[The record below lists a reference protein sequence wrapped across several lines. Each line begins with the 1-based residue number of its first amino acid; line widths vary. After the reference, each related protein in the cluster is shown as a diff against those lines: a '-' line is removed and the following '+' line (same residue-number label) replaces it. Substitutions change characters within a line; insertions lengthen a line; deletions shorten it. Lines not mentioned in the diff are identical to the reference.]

1 MAKVER
7 SAGFLI
13 YRDNPAGAPARE
25 YLLLDYG
32 KYWDFPKGHLERG
45 ETDLQAAVRELTEET
60 GLEKVEVDPDF
71 SREIR
76 YFFRD
81 RKAALV
87 RKTVVF
93 FLAKA
98 DGSPVKISDEHVG
111 AEYLEYPKAVKRL
124 TYANARQLLRDAEKH
139 FAFLDPNAVHRI
151 ASVD

>member
-13 YRDNPAGAPARE
+13 YRDSPAGAPPQRE

-45 ETDLQAAVRELTEET
+45 ETDLQAAIRELKEET
-60 GLEKVEVDPDF
+60 GLESVAIDPDF
-71 SREIR
+71 SREIK
-76 YFFRD
+76 YFFRV
-81 RKAALV
+81 RKAGLV
-87 RKTVVF
+87 SKTVIF

-111 AEYLEYPKAVKRL
+111 AEYLEYPQALKRL
-124 TYANARQLLRDAEKH
+124 TYANARQLLRDAEMH
-139 FAFLDPNAVHRI
+139 LMRG
-151 ASVD
+151 